1 MQGVM
6 DPLRLLGRIRLS
18 HTNVL
23 VCFVL
28 RVVRFVL
35 RYLVHSVLFCCLVNS
50 CLIDVLEQ
58 TLATAA
64 SDCSSLSD
72 RGCNRQRSA
81 LSVLS
86 AMSFAAAKLDLSHLQ
101 AVLGGPLIEAWKRK
115 DCWRLSRAKEALP
128 LPLESLR
135 LLECAFLEILRLKTT
150 GY

>member
-1 MQGVM
+1 MWCLCDLVPSVAGAVVYFLNLSAMAWPDACHHVWSKLPRCLRDALGCEGSIPSPDVLAYLFDSEQ

-64 SDCSSLSD
+64 SDC
-72 RGCNRQRSA
+72 A
-81 LSVLS
+81 
-86 AMSFAAAKLDLSHLQ
+86 
-101 AVLGGPLIEAWKRK
+101 
-115 DCWRLSRAKEALP
+115 
-128 LPLESLR
+128 
-135 LLECAFLEILRLKTT
+135 
-150 GY
+150 

>member
-1 MQGVM
+1 MDLEWCPDR

-64 SDCSSLSD
+64 SDC
-72 RGCNRQRSA
+72 A
-81 LSVLS
+81 
-86 AMSFAAAKLDLSHLQ
+86 
-101 AVLGGPLIEAWKRK
+101 
-115 DCWRLSRAKEALP
+115 
-128 LPLESLR
+128 
-135 LLECAFLEILRLKTT
+135 
-150 GY
+150 

>member
-1 MQGVM
+1 MAWPDACHHVWSKLPRCLRDALGCEGSIPSPDVLAYLFDSEQ

-64 SDCSSLSD
+64 SDC
-72 RGCNRQRSA
+72 A
-81 LSVLS
+81 
-86 AMSFAAAKLDLSHLQ
+86 
-101 AVLGGPLIEAWKRK
+101 
-115 DCWRLSRAKEALP
+115 
-128 LPLESLR
+128 
-135 LLECAFLEILRLKTT
+135 
-150 GY
+150 